1 MTPPKGLVKAMP
13 TMNDDQKTIA
23 KALRMR
29 TRDFRNGVQK
39 VLDAKHDKIVTKNM
53 WETIGEISGLMVD
66 LNEQMCDALKIDV
79 NNSIDASIRNDM
91 TDLMT
96 TCKDNM
102 LTPAE
107 RKAKAKAAKALDDQI
122 AELLRQKA
130 EL

>member
-1 MTPPKGLVKAMP
+1 MPK
-13 TMNDDQKTIA
+13 MNENETTIA

-39 VLDAKHDKIVTKNM
+39 VLDAKHDKIMTKNM

-79 NNSIDASIRNDM
+79 NNSIDASIRTDM
-91 TDLMT
+91 TDLVA
-96 TCKDNM
+96 TCKDMM

-122 AELLRQKA
+122 AELMRQKA